1 MTFIAQAPE
10 GCQMWLHEMFQFEVI
25 KQTWEEKRFGR
36 KVDGP
41 WTLNGEGSMDLL
53 VSQVS
58 NRTLVR
64 RVVKKES
71 ERSFSFSV
79 HSDMSVSD
87 VIFDLFEK
95 KGRGRTYPNECER
108 ESLDRWIILLYNHI
122 CTIYIYIYMF
132 HFCSYIYL
140 FPYDMFLPLLKVSG
154 PLVNFKTVVTQRVIT
169 I

>member
-1 MTFIAQAPE
+1 M
-10 GCQMWLHEMFQFEVI
+10 
-25 KQTWEEKRFGR
+25 
-36 KVDGP
+36 
-41 WTLNGEGSMDLL
+41 NGEGSMDLL

-71 ERSFSFSV
+71 ERSFPFSV

-95 KGRGRTYPNECER
+95 KTAKNVSER
-108 ESLDRWIILLYNHI
+108 MRARVIGPMNHVFI
-122 CTIYIYIYMF
+122 CSYMYYIY
-132 HFCSYIYL
+132 
-140 FPYDMFLPLLKVSG
+140 V
-154 PLVNFKTVVTQRVIT
+154 FKTVVTQRVIT